1 MYSTGCFCCYV
12 HLSCGKLKL
21 ETMNMTLETP
31 LSGTPHS
38 YWNKNTRIKGFLTC
52 MENWFL
58 TTVHITD
65 MINGFQWNESLFLPF
80 IKMQPVHGCVC
91 VFFVKNNYGNGMRR
105 WYSIYNIHESEF
117 DGLNRC
123 WYNDDAVM
131 FQFQTIF
138 ANYISC
144 WNQTHLRSKIPNVGI
159 LSAQHIAHVDNS
171 NFYNNTLFSQ
181 DFCFVIFQTSSPF
194 FPIWITFIP
203 VFFFISCVWRWS
215 VAVEFY
221 HVLFIC
227 G

>member
-1 MYSTGCFCCYV
+1 
-12 HLSCGKLKL
+12 
-21 ETMNMTLETP
+21 
-31 LSGTPHS
+31 
-38 YWNKNTRIKGFLTC
+38 
-52 MENWFL
+52 
-58 TTVHITD
+58 

-80 IKMQPVHGCVC
+80 IKMQPVHGC
-91 VFFVKNNYGNGMRR
+91 FFLFVKNNYGNGMRR
-105 WYSIYNIHESEF
+105 WYSIYNIHETEF

-194 FPIWITFIP
+194 FSIWITFMP
-203 VFFFISCVWRWS
+203 VFFFISCVGSWS